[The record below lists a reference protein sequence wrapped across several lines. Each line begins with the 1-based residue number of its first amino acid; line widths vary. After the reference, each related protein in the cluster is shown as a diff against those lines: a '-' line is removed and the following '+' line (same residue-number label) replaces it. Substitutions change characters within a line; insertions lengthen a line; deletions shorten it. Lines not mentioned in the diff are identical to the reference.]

1 MVDKFI
7 DEEIRRK
14 LQLNHINQIRFFLE
28 LTIFI
33 VKNRNKLKKNNTTLS
48 AQFQISIE
56 KSKKQREN
64 VSNKISTFK

>member
-1 MVDKFI
+1 LVDKFI

-33 VKNRNKLKKNNTTLS
+33 VKNRNKLKKKNSALS
-48 AQFQISIE
+48 AQFQILTE

-64 VSNKISTFK
+64 VSNKIRSY